1 MKRIRFQHLAFI
13 AVAALILSGCGGV
26 EKMKQLPVGVSFK
39 VTPNPLEVHGN
50 KVKAT
55 IEGTIPA
62 KYFNKKAIVEVTP
75 VLVYQGGE
83 LPLTVKVLQGQDVQ
97 ANNQVIS
104 YDAGGSFKQDIEFDY
119 KDEMFKSDLELRFV
133 ITYKDKKIP
142 FDAPQKIGVGVLATY
157 KLVDIDP
164 KPTMM
169 KDNKFV
175 RVVPDKKDGQI
186 NFVISKADVRKT
198 ELTKDDVKLLQDFI
212 AQSVVDKKKEFKGV
226 AVSAYASP
234 DGPQDLNTKLSV
246 DRGKNTEKWL
256 GDIFKKAKVD
266 PKTTGNLV
274 TVQTTAEDWDGF
286 QTLVSGSDIQ
296 DKELILRVLSMYSD
310 PAVRQKEIK
319 NLSKVWIVLAE
330 KILPQLRRSK
340 MTANV
345 NLVGYSDEELV
356 NKINTNTYDSLTL
369 EETMYAVGL
378 IGDAEKK
385 IEVYKKV
392 AEKFNDV
399 RAYNNIA
406 YLYLLKKDVANAK
419 PALEK
424 VASSN
429 EPSVVNNRGCVALLE
444 GDVDGAEKLFA
455 SAANA
460 GPDVK
465 YNLGI
470 IAIIKNQYP
479 AAVEYLGGSDSFNQ
493 GLSLLLTGKTDAAK
507 NTFQKVDSAKGFYG
521 LAIVGARVSD
531 EAMVLTNLRTA
542 LGKDAALKV
551 RAKNDLEF
559 RNYFQNDAFKAIV
572 E

>member
-1 MKRIRFQHLAFI
+1 MKRIGFKHLAFI
-13 AVAALILSGCGGV
+13 TVAVILLGGCGGV
-26 EKMKQLPVGVSFK
+26 EKMKQLPAGVSFK

-62 KYFNKKAIVEVTP
+62 KYFNKKAIVDVTP

-83 LPLTVKVLQGQDVQ
+83 LALTVKTLQGQDVQ

-119 KDEMFKSDLELRFV
+119 KDEMFSSDLELRFM

-142 FDAPQKIGVGVLATY
+142 FDAPYKVGKGVLATY

-164 KPTMM
+164 KPIML
-169 KDNKFV
+169 KDNKFE
-175 RVVPDKKDGQI
+175 RITPDKKDGQI
-186 NFVISKADVRKT
+186 NFVISKADVRKA

-212 AQSVVDKKKEFKGV
+212 AKSVVDQKKEFKGV
-226 AVSAYASP
+226 TVSAYASP
-234 DGPQDLNTKLSV
+234 DGPEADNAKLSTE
-246 DRGKNTEKWL
+246 RGKNTEKWL
-256 GDIFKKAKVD
+256 GDIFKKAKVETKD
-266 PKTTGNLV
+266 KNFV

-286 QTLVSGSDIQ
+286 QTLVGTSDVQ

-310 PAVRQKEIK
+310 PAVREKEIK
-319 NLSKVWIVLAE
+319 NLSKVYLVLAE

-345 NLVGYSDEELV
+345 NLVGYSDEELKG
-356 NKINTNTYDSLTL
+356 KIEANAYDSLLL
-369 EETMYAVGL
+369 EEVMYGVTL
-378 IGDAEKK
+378 IADADKK
-385 IEVYKKV
+385 LEVYNKV

-399 RAYNNIA
+399 RAYNNVA
-406 YLYLLKKDVANAK
+406 YLYLLKKDVVNAK
-419 PALEK
+419 ATLEK
-424 VASSN
+424 VATST
-429 EPSVVNNRGCVALLE
+429 EPAVINNRGCVALMN
-444 GDVDGAEKLFA
+444 GDIEGAEKLFA
-455 SAANA
+455 EATNA

-470 IAIIKNQYP
+470 IAIIKNTYP
-479 AAVEYLGGSDSFNQ
+479 AAVEYLGGTDSFNQ
-493 GLSLLLTGKTDAAK
+493 GLSLLLVNKNDAAK
-507 NTFQKVDSAKGFYG
+507 NTFEKVNSAKGFYG
-521 LAIVGARVSD
+521 LAIVGARIQD
-531 EAMVLTNLRTA
+531 EAMVLTNLRSA
-542 LGKDAALKV
+542 ISDATLKA

>member
-1 MKRIRFQHLAFI
+1 MKKIGFKHLTFI
-13 AVAALILSGCGGV
+13 AVAALILAGCGGV
-26 EKMKQLPVGVSFK
+26 DKMKQIPAGLTFK

-62 KYFNKKAIVEVTP
+62 KYFNKKAIVDVTP

-83 LPLTVKVLQGQDVQ
+83 LPLAVKTLQGQDVQ

-104 YDAGGSFKQDIEFDY
+104 YDAGGSVKHDIEFDY

-142 FDAPQKIGVGVLATY
+142 FDAPIKIGVGVLATY

-164 KPTMM
+164 KPVMM
-169 KDNKFV
+169 KNNSFV
-175 RVVPDKKDGQI
+175 RITPNNKDAQI
-186 NFVISKADVRKT
+186 NFVISQADVRKS
-198 ELTKDDVKLLQDFI
+198 ELTKDDVKTLQDFI
-212 AQSVVDKKKEFKGV
+212 AATLKDSTKEFKGIN
-226 AVSAYASP
+226 VSAYASP
-234 DGPQDLNTKLSV
+234 DGPEDLNAKLST

-256 GDIFKKAKVD
+256 SDIFKKAKVD
-266 PKTTGNLV
+266 TKKNNYV
-274 TVQTTAEDWDGF
+274 AVQTTSEDWEGF
-286 QTLVSGSDIQ
+286 QQLVSASDVQ

-310 PAVRQKEIK
+310 PVVREKEIK
-319 NLSKVWIVLAE
+319 NLSKVYLVLAE
-330 KILPQLRRSK
+330 KVLPQLRRSK
-340 MTANV
+340 MVANT
-345 NLVGYSDEELV
+345 NNVGYSDEQFKQMIE
-356 NKINTNTYDSLTL
+356 TNTYDNLTL
-369 EETMYAVGL
+369 EEMMYAVSL
-378 IGDAEKK
+378 IGDTDKK
-385 IEVYKKV
+385 LEVYKK
-392 AEKFNDV
+392 ATEKFNDI

-406 YLYLLKKDVANAK
+406 YIYLMKKDIANAK
-419 PALEK
+419 ATLEK
-424 VASSN
+424 VVSSQ
-429 EPSVVNNRGCVALLE
+429 EPSIINNRGCVALME

-455 SAANA
+455 AATNA

-479 AAVEYLGGSDSFNQ
+479 AAVEYLGGTDSFNQ
-493 GLSLLLTGKTDAAK
+493 GLSLLLTNKLDAAK
-507 NTFQKVDSAKGFYG
+507 NTFTKVETAKGFYG
-521 LAIVGARVSD
+521 LAIVGARNSD
-531 EAMVLTNLRTA
+531 ESMVLNNLRTA
-542 LGKDAALKV
+542 IGKDANLKA

>member
-1 MKRIRFQHLAFI
+1 MKRIRLQHLAFI
-13 AVAALILSGCGGV
+13 AVVALILSGCGGV
-26 EKMKQLPVGVSFK
+26 EKMKQIPVGTSFK

-62 KYFNKKAIVEVTP
+62 KYFNKKAIVDVTP

-83 LPLTVKVLQGQDVQ
+83 LALTVKTLQGQDVQ

-133 ITYKDKKIP
+133 ISYKDKKIP
-142 FDAPQKIGVGVLATY
+142 FDAPVKIGVGVLATY

-169 KDNKFV
+169 KGNNFV

-186 NFVISKADVRKT
+186 NFVISKADVRKA
-198 ELTKDDVKLLQDFI
+198 ELTKDDIKLLQDFI
-212 AQSVVDKKKEFKGV
+212 AKSVVDSTKEFKGV
-226 AVSAYASP
+226 SVSAYASP
-234 DGPQDLNTKLSV
+234 DGPEADNAKLSTE
-246 DRGKNTEKWL
+246 RGKNTEKWL
-256 GDIFKKAKVD
+256 NDIFKKAKVD
-266 PKTTGNLV
+266 PKTGNLV
-274 TVQTTAEDWDGF
+274 TIQTTAEDWDGF
-286 QTLVSGSDIQ
+286 QSLVSTSDVQ

-310 PAVRQKEIK
+310 PAVREKEIK
-319 NLSKVWIVLAE
+319 NLSKVYLVLAE
-330 KILPQLRRSK
+330 KILPELRRSK

-345 NLVGYSDEELV
+345 NLIGYSDEQLV
-356 NKINTNTYDSLTL
+356 NMLNSNTYDSLTL

-378 IGDAEKK
+378 IADADKK

-406 YLYLLKKDVANAK
+406 YLYLLKNDVANAK

-424 VASSN
+424 VATST
-429 EPSVVNNRGCVALLE
+429 EPSVINNRGCVALLE
-444 GDVDGAEKLFA
+444 GDVTGAEKLFA
-455 SAANA
+455 EATNA

-470 IAIIKNQYP
+470 IAIINNQYP

-493 GLSLLLTGKTDAAK
+493 GLSLLLTNKNDAAK
-507 NTFQKVDSAKGFYG
+507 NTFTKVETAKGFYG
-521 LAIVGARVSD
+521 LAIVGARIQD

-559 RNYFQNDAFKAIV
+559 LKYFQNDAFKAIV

>member
-13 AVAALILSGCGGV
+13 AVVALILSGCGGV
-26 EKMKQLPVGVSFK
+26 EKMKQLPVGSIFK

-55 IEGTIPA
+55 IEGTVPA
-62 KYFNKKAIVEVTP
+62 KYFNKKAIVDVTP

-83 LPLTVKVLQGQDVQ
+83 LALTAKTLQGQDVQ

-104 YDAGGSFKQDIEFDY
+104 YDAGGSFKIDIEFDY

-133 ITYKDKKIP
+133 ISYKDKKIP
-142 FDAPQKIGVGVLATY
+142 FDAPVKIGVGVLATY

-169 KDNKFV
+169 KGNNFV

-186 NFVISKADVRKT
+186 NYVISKSDVRKT

-226 AVSAYASP
+226 SVSAYASP
-234 DGPQDLNTKLSV
+234 DGPEVDNAKLSTE
-246 DRGKNTEKWL
+246 RGKSAEKWL
-256 GDIFKKAKVD
+256 ADIFKKAKVD
-266 PKTTGNLV
+266 TKDKNFV

-286 QTLVSGSDIQ
+286 QTIIGASDVQ

-310 PAVRQKEIK
+310 PAVREKEIK
-319 NLSKVWIVLAE
+319 NLSKVYLVLAE

-356 NKINTNTYDSLTL
+356 NKLNTNTYDSLTL

-378 IGDAEKK
+378 IADADKK
-385 IEVYKKV
+385 IEVYNKV
-392 AEKFNDV
+392 AVKFNDV

-419 PALEK
+419 LALDK
-424 VASSN
+424 VVAST
-429 EPSVVNNRGCVALLE
+429 EPSVINNRGCVALIE
-444 GDVDGAEKLFA
+444 GDTDGAEKLFA
-455 SAANA
+455 SATNA

-493 GLSLLLTGKTDAAK
+493 GLSLLLTGKNDAAK
-507 NTFQKVDSAKGFYG
+507 NTFTKVETAKGFYG
-521 LAIVGARVSD
+521 LAIVGARITD

-559 RNYFQNDAFKAIV
+559 LKYFQNDAFKAIV

>member
-1 MKRIRFQHLAFI
+1 MKRIRLQHLAFF

-26 EKMKQLPVGVSFK
+26 EKMKQIPAGTSFK

-62 KYFNKKAIVEVTP
+62 KYFNKKAIVDVTP

-83 LPLTVKVLQGQDVQ
+83 LALTVKTLQGQDVQ

-119 KDEMFKSDLELRFV
+119 KDEMFKSELELRFV

-142 FDAPQKIGVGVLATY
+142 FDAPVKIGVGVLATY
-157 KLVDIDP
+157 KLADIDP

-169 KDNKFV
+169 KDNKFQ
-175 RVVPDKKDGQI
+175 RITPDKKDGQI
-186 NFVISKADVRKT
+186 KFVISKADVRKS

-212 AQSVVDKKKEFKGV
+212 AKSIVDSTKEFKGV
-226 AVSAYASP
+226 SVSAYASP
-234 DGPQDLNTKLSV
+234 DGPEADNEKLSV

-256 GDIFKKAKVD
+256 SDIFKKAKVD
-266 PKTTGNLV
+266 PKTGNLV

-286 QTLVSGSDIQ
+286 QSLVSTSEVQ

-310 PAVRQKEIK
+310 PAVREKEIK
-319 NLSKVWIVLAE
+319 NLSKVYLVLAE
-330 KILPQLRRSK
+330 KILPELRRSK

-345 NLVGYSDEELV
+345 NIIGYSDEALV
-356 NKINTNTYDSLTL
+356 NMINTNTYDSLTL

-378 IGDAEKK
+378 IADADKK
-385 IEVYKKV
+385 IEVYTKV

-406 YLYLLKKDVANAK
+406 YLYLLKKDVASAK
-419 PALEK
+419 PVLEK
-424 VASSN
+424 VATST
-429 EPSVVNNRGCVALLE
+429 EPSIINNRGCVALLE
-444 GDVDGAEKLFA
+444 GDVTGAEKLFA
-455 SAANA
+455 EATNA

-470 IAIIKNQYP
+470 IAIINNQYP
-479 AAVEYLGGSDSFNQ
+479 AAVEYLGGTDSFNQ
-493 GLSLLLTGKTDAAK
+493 GLSLLLTNKNDAAK
-507 NTFQKVDSAKGFYG
+507 NTFTKVETAKGFYG
-521 LAIVGARVSD
+521 LAIVGARIQD

-542 LGKDAALKV
+542 LDKDATLKV

-559 RNYFQNDAFKAIV
+559 LKYFQNDAFKAIV

>member
-1 MKRIRFQHLAFI
+1 MKRIGFKHLAFI
-13 AVAALILSGCGGV
+13 TVVAILLGGCGGV

-50 KVKAT
+50 KVKAI

-62 KYFNKKAIVEVTP
+62 KYFNKKAIVDVTP
-75 VLVYQGGE
+75 VLVYPGGE
-83 LPLTVKVLQGQDVQ
+83 LALTVKTLQGQDVQ

-119 KDEMFKSDLELRFV
+119 KDEMFSSDLELRFV

-142 FDAPQKIGVGVLATY
+142 FDAPYKVGKGVLATY

-164 KPTMM
+164 KPIML
-169 KDNKFV
+169 KDNKFE
-175 RVVPDKKDGQI
+175 RITPDKKDGQI

-212 AQSVVDKKKEFKGV
+212 AKSVVDQKKEFKGV
-226 AVSAYASP
+226 TVSAYASP
-234 DGPQDLNTKLSV
+234 DGPEVDNAKLSV
-246 DRGKNTEKWL
+246 DRGKSTEKWL

-266 PKTTGNLV
+266 TKDKNFV
-274 TVQTTAEDWDGF
+274 TVQTTSEDWDGF
-286 QTLVSGSDIQ
+286 QTLIGASDVQ

-310 PAVRQKEIK
+310 PAVREKEIK
-319 NLSKVWIVLAE
+319 NLSKVYLVLAE

-345 NLVGYSDEELV
+345 NLVGYSDEELKG
-356 NKINTNTYDSLTL
+356 KIEANAYDSLSL
-369 EETMYAVGL
+369 EEVMYGVTL
-378 IGDAEKK
+378 IADADKK
-385 IEVYKKV
+385 LEVYNNV
-392 AEKFNDV
+392 AAKFNDI
-399 RAYNNIA
+399 RAYNNVA
-406 YLYLLKKDVANAK
+406 YLYLLKKDVVNAK
-419 PALEK
+419 ATLEK
-424 VASSN
+424 VATST
-429 EPSVVNNRGCVALLE
+429 EPAVINNRGCVALMN
-444 GDVDGAEKLFA
+444 GDIEGAEKLFA
-455 SAANA
+455 EATNA

-470 IAIIKNQYP
+470 IAIIKNTYP
-479 AAVEYLGGSDSFNQ
+479 AAVEYLGGTDSFNQ
-493 GLSLLLTGKTDAAK
+493 GLSLLLVNKNDAAK
-507 NTFQKVDSAKGFYG
+507 NTFEKVNSAKGFYG
-521 LAIVGARVSD
+521 LAIVGARIQD
-531 EAMVLTNLRTA
+531 EAMVLTNLRSA
-542 LGKDAALKV
+542 ISDATLKA

>member
-13 AVAALILSGCGGV
+13 TLAALILSGCGGV
-26 EKMKQLPVGVSFK
+26 DKMKQIPAGLTFK

-83 LPLTVKVLQGQDVQ
+83 LALPVKVLQGQDVQ

-104 YDAGGSFKQDIEFDY
+104 YDAGGSVKHDVEFDY

-142 FDAPQKIGVGVLATY
+142 FDAPIKIGVGVLATY

-175 RVVPDKKDGQI
+175 RITPDKKDGQI
-186 NFVISKADVRKT
+186 NFVISQADVRKS
-198 ELTKDDVKLLQDFI
+198 ELTKDDVKMLQDFI
-212 AQSVVDKKKEFKGV
+212 AKSIVDKKKEFKGV
-226 AVSAYASP
+226 NVAAYASP

-256 GDIFKKAKVD
+256 GDIFKKAKVETKD
-266 PKTTGNLV
+266 KNYV
-274 TVQTTAEDWDGF
+274 TVKTTAEDWDGF

-340 MTANV
+340 MEANV
-345 NLVGYSDEELV
+345 NLVGYSDEELI

-378 IGDAEKK
+378 IGDADKK

-392 AEKFNDV
+392 AEKYNDI

-406 YLYLLKKDVANAK
+406 FLYLNKKDVASAK
-419 PALEK
+419 ATLEK
-424 VASSN
+424 VATST
-429 EPSVVNNRGCVALLE
+429 EPSVINNRGCVALIE

-479 AAVEYLGGSDSFNQ
+479 AAVEYLGGTDSFNQ
-493 GLSLLLTGKTDAAK
+493 GLALLLTAKTDAAK
-507 NTFQKVDSAKGFYG
+507 NTFQKVETAKGFYG
-521 LAIVGARVSD
+521 LAIVGARTQD
-531 EAMVLTNLRTA
+531 ESMVLNNLRTA
-542 LGKDAALKV
+542 LGKDATLKA

>member
-1 MKRIRFQHLAFI
+1 MKRIGFKHLAFI
-13 AVAALILSGCGGV
+13 AVAALLLSGCGGV

-83 LPLTVKVLQGQDVQ
+83 LPLPVKTLQGQDVQ

-104 YDAGGSFKQDIEFDY
+104 YDAGGSFKHDIEFDY
-119 KDEMFKSDLELRFV
+119 KDEMFKSDIELRFV
-133 ITYKDKKIP
+133 ITYKEKKIP

-157 KLVDIDP
+157 KLVEIDP
-164 KPTMM
+164 KPTML

-175 RVVPDKKDGQI
+175 RITPDKKDGQI

-198 ELTKDDVKLLQDFI
+198 ELTKEDVKLLQDFI
-212 AQSVVDKKKEFKGV
+212 ATSVVDKKKEFKGV
-226 AVSAYASP
+226 SVSAYASP
-234 DGPQDLNTKLSV
+234 DGPEVDNAKLSA

-266 PKTTGNLV
+266 PKTGNLV
-274 TVQTTAEDWDGF
+274 SVQTTAEDWDGF
-286 QTLVSGSDIQ
+286 QSLISTSDVQ

-310 PAVRQKEIK
+310 PAVREKEIK
-319 NLSKVWIVLAE
+319 NLSKVYLVLAE

-356 NKINTNTYDSLTL
+356 NKLNTNAYDSLTL

-385 IEVYKKV
+385 LEVYKKV
-392 AEKFNDV
+392 AEKYNDI

-406 YLYLLKKDVANAK
+406 FLYLLKKDLANAK
-419 PALEK
+419 TTLEK

-429 EPSVVNNRGCVALLE
+429 EPSVINNRGCVALLE
-444 GDVDGAEKLFA
+444 GDIEGAEKLFA

-470 IAIIKNQYP
+470 IAIIKNNYP

-493 GLSLLLTGKTDAAK
+493 GLSLLLVNKTDAAK
-507 NTFQKVDSAKGFYG
+507 NTFQKVTSAKGFYG
-521 LAIVGARVSD
+521 LAIVGARVQD
-531 EAMVLTNLRTA
+531 ESMVLNNLRTA
-542 LGKDAALKV
+542 LGKDASLKA

>member
-13 AVAALILSGCGGV
+13 AVAALILIGCGGV
-26 EKMKQLPVGVSFK
+26 EKMKQLPEGVKFTL
-39 VTPNPLEVHGN
+39 TPNPLEVHGN

-55 IEGTIPA
+55 IEGVIPA
-62 KYFNKKAIVEVTP
+62 KYFNKKAIVDVTP

-83 LPLTVKVLQGQDVQ
+83 LPLAVKVLQGEDVQ
-97 ANNQVIS
+97 ANNQVIN
-104 YDAGGSFKQDIEFDY
+104 YEAGGSFKTEIEFDY
-119 KDEMFKSDLELRFV
+119 KDEMFSSELELRFV

-142 FDAPQKIGVGVLATY
+142 FDAPYKLGKGVLATY

-186 NFVISKADVRKT
+186 NFVISKADVRKS
-198 ELTKDDVKLLQDFI
+198 ELTKDEVKMLQDFI
-212 AQSVVDKKKEFKGV
+212 TATLADQKKEFKGV
-226 AVSAYASP
+226 SVSAYASP
-234 DGPQDLNTKLSV
+234 DGPEADNAKLSTE
-246 DRGKNTEKWL
+246 RGKSTEKWL
-256 GDIFKKAKVD
+256 TDIFKKAKVD
-266 PKTTGNLV
+266 TKTTNYV
-274 TVQTTAEDWDGF
+274 TVQTTSEDWDGF
-286 QTLVSGSDIQ
+286 QTLIGASDVQ

-310 PAVRQKEIK
+310 PAVREKEIK
-319 NLSKVWIVLAE
+319 NLSKVYLVLAE

-340 MTANV
+340 MTANI

-369 EETMYAVGL
+369 EETMYAAGL
-378 IGDAEKK
+378 IGDADKK

-392 AEKFNDV
+392 ADKFNDV
-399 RAYNNIA
+399 RAINNIA

-424 VASSN
+424 AATSN
-429 EPSVVNNRGCVALLE
+429 EPSIINNRGCVALLE
-444 GDVDGAEKLFA
+444 GDIDGAEKLFA
-455 SAANA
+455 QAANA

-493 GLSLLLTGKTDAAK
+493 GLALVLTNKIDAAK
-507 NTFQKVDSAKGFYG
+507 NTFTKVETAKGFYG
-521 LAIVGARVSD
+521 LAIVGARMTD
-531 EAMVLTNLRTA
+531 ESMVLNNLRTA
-542 LGKDAALKV
+542 LGKDASLKA

>member
-1 MKRIRFQHLAFI
+1 MKRIGFKHLAFI
-13 AVAALILSGCGGV
+13 TVVAILLGGCGGV

-62 KYFNKKAIVEVTP
+62 KYFNKKAIVDVTP
-75 VLVYQGGE
+75 VLVYPGGE
-83 LPLTVKVLQGQDVQ
+83 LALTVKTLQGQDVQ

-119 KDEMFKSDLELRFV
+119 KDEMFSSDLELRFV

-142 FDAPQKIGVGVLATY
+142 FDAPYKVGKGVLATY

-164 KPTMM
+164 KPIML
-169 KDNKFV
+169 KDNKFE
-175 RVVPDKKDGQI
+175 RITPDKKDGQI

-212 AQSVVDKKKEFKGV
+212 AKSVVDQKKEFKGV
-226 AVSAYASP
+226 TVSAYASP
-234 DGPQDLNTKLSV
+234 DGPEVDNAKLSV
-246 DRGKNTEKWL
+246 DRGKSTEKWL

-266 PKTTGNLV
+266 TKDKNFV
-274 TVQTTAEDWDGF
+274 TVQTTSEDWDGF
-286 QTLVSGSDIQ
+286 QTLIGASDVQ

-310 PAVRQKEIK
+310 PAVREKEIK
-319 NLSKVWIVLAE
+319 NLSKVYLVLAE

-345 NLVGYSDEELV
+345 NLVGYSDEELKG
-356 NKINTNTYDSLTL
+356 KIEANAYDSLSL
-369 EETMYAVGL
+369 EEVMYGVTL
-378 IGDAEKK
+378 IADADKK
-385 IEVYKKV
+385 LEVYNNV
-392 AEKFNDV
+392 AAKFNDI
-399 RAYNNIA
+399 RAYNNVA
-406 YLYLLKKDVANAK
+406 YLYLLKKDVVNANAT
-419 PALEK
+419 LEK
-424 VASSN
+424 VATST
-429 EPSVVNNRGCVALLE
+429 EPAVINNRGCVALMN
-444 GDVDGAEKLFA
+444 GDIDGAEKLFA
-455 SAANA
+455 EATNA

-470 IAIIKNQYP
+470 IAIIKNNYP
-479 AAVEYLGGSDSFNQ
+479 AAVEYLGGTDSFNQ
-493 GLSLLLTGKTDAAK
+493 GLSLLLVNKNDAAK
-507 NTFQKVDSAKGFYG
+507 NTFQKVNSAKGFYG
-521 LAIVGARVSD
+521 LAIVGARIQD
-531 EAMVLTNLRTA
+531 EAMVLTNLRSA
-542 LGKDAALKV
+542 ISDATLKA

-559 RNYFQNDAFKAIV
+559 RNYFQNDAFKVIV

>member
-13 AVAALILSGCGGV
+13 AVAALLMSGCGGV

-62 KYFNKKAIVEVTP
+62 KYFNKKAIVDVTP

-83 LPLTVKVLQGQDVQ
+83 LALTVKTLQGQDVQ

-133 ITYKDKKIP
+133 ISYKDKKIP

-169 KDNKFV
+169 AGNNFV
-175 RVVPDKKDGQI
+175 RITPDKKDGQI
-186 NFVISKADVRKT
+186 NFVISKADVRKA
-198 ELTKDDVKLLQDFI
+198 ELTKDDVKTLQDFI
-212 AQSVVDKKKEFKGV
+212 AKSIVDSTKEFKGV
-226 AVSAYASP
+226 NVSAYASP
-234 DGPQDLNTKLSV
+234 DGPEADNAKLSTE
-246 DRGKNTEKWL
+246 RGKNTEKWL
-256 GDIFKKAKVD
+256 ADIFKKAKVD
-266 PKTTGNLV
+266 PKTGNLV
-274 TVQTTAEDWDGF
+274 TVQTTAEDWEGF
-286 QTLVSGSDIQ
+286 QSLIATSDVQ

-310 PAVRQKEIK
+310 PAVREKEIK
-319 NLSKVWIVLAE
+319 NLSKVYLVLAE

-345 NLVGYSDEELV
+345 NLVGYSDDQLKKMLE
-356 NKINTNTYDSLTL
+356 TNTYDSLTL
-369 EETMYAVGL
+369 EETMYAVSL
-378 IGDAEKK
+378 IADADKK
-385 IEVYKKV
+385 LEVYNKV
-392 AEKFNDV
+392 AAKFNDI
-399 RAYNNIA
+399 RAFNNIA

-419 PALEK
+419 VTLEK
-424 VASSN
+424 VAASK
-429 EPSVVNNRGCVALLE
+429 EPSILNNRGCVALLE

-455 SAANA
+455 EAANA

-479 AAVEYLGGSDSFNQ
+479 AAVEYLGGTDSFNQ
-493 GLSLLLTGKTDAAK
+493 GLSLLLTNKNDAAK
-507 NTFQKVDSAKGFYG
+507 NTFTKVETAKGFYG
-521 LAIVGARVSD
+521 LAIVGARVQD

-542 LGKDAALKV
+542 LGKDDTLKA